1 MVDRPCAPPSTG
13 MNAIQPTVLARF
25 ASKSNPSK
33 SHEVRLGKDGV
44 VYCGCP
50 SWRFQKNHPSNRT
63 CKHVEQWKTQTSVGG
78 KSLLEVLGT
87 GPVAIRAPRRARTVK
102 APVQVQ
108 VSLPLP
114 VVVDEEPLPEYR
126 RSAWEIILDDS
137 TDFG

>member
-1 MVDRPCAPPSTG
+1 

-33 SHEVRLGKDGV
+33 SHEVRRGADGV
-44 VYCGCP
+44 VYCGCA

-63 CKHVEQWKTQTSVGG
+63 CKHVEQWKAQTSVGG
-78 KSLLEVLGT
+78 KSLLDVLGV
-87 GPVAIRAPRRARTVK
+87 GPVAIRAPRKARVAK
-102 APVQVQ
+102 AAPVQ

-114 VVVDEEPLPEYR
+114 VIETTVEEEPLPEYR
-126 RSAWEIILDDS
+126 RSAWERILDDS